1 MLENRQ
7 RRLVIIMLLVG
18 AIVAATL
25 AVPIW
30 IEQITGESEP
40 SLPVDLPFNTPTQ
53 TIFGTAAPYIVTKPT
68 SPPTVSPTPGEV
80 SADNCTFDLSYW
92 KEHRETW
99 PFDVIRIADKTYG
112 KEESLL
118 IITSDSQEVSQT
130 LLKQII
136 TYMLNIYRGTDPT
149 AIKETVVESLDW
161 LQANPN
167 GSDLSEPD
175 RKNGIDL
182 ALGIKAFNQGVVG
195 PGACPEPIFTATL
208 PPSLTPTQ
216 TISPMVT
223 PTITPTI
230 TATHT
235 PEVTLPPEFYTQVAP
250 GRPKPVSTKPP
261 KDEPPEP
268 QPTSDQTEEPPP
280 PEPTQPPPPTA
291 QPTQP
296 SLPTAAPTEI
306 ELPTAA
312 PPPEP

>member
-1 MLENRQ
+1 MSVNRKW
-7 RRLVIIMLLVG
+7 RLVILMILVG

-40 SLPVDLPFNTPTQ
+40 KTPVDLPFNTPTQ
-53 TIFGTAAPYIVTKPT
+53 TIFATAAPNIVTKPT
-68 SPPTVSPTPGEV
+68 SPPTLSPTPGEV
-80 SADNCTFDLSYW
+80 SADNCTFDVSHW

-99 PFDVIRIADKTYG
+99 PFDVIRIAGKTYG
-112 KEESLL
+112 KEESFL

-149 AIKETVVESLDW
+149 AIKETVVESLEW
-161 LQANPN
+161 LQAHPN
-167 GSDLSEPD
+167 GSDLSELD

-182 ALGIKAFNQGVVG
+182 ALGVKAYNQGVVG
-195 PGACPEPIFTATL
+195 PGPCPEPIFTPTL
-208 PPSLTPTQ
+208 PPSLTPTH

-230 TATHT
+230 TATNT

-250 GRPKPVSTKPP
+250 GRPKPVSTKQPP
-261 KDEPPEP
+261 DEPPEP
-268 QPTSDQTEEPPP
+268 QPTSVPTEEPPP
-280 PEPTQPPPPTA
+280 PEPTQPPP

-312 PPPEP
+312 PTPEP